1 MTAIALVIASG
12 VQAQNDDPIRIGAA
26 YPLTGPAATN
36 GVLAALGHD
45 MIIDKINAE
54 GGILGRRVESFT
66 RDSKGTPA
74 DATAPARVLITLDT
88 VAFIAGGSTSGEGL
102 AFPDVP
108 LQ

>member
-36 GVLAALGHD
+36 GVLAALGHA

-54 GGILGRRVESFT
+54 GGILGRQVESFT

-74 DATAPARVLITLDT
+74 DATAAARDLNTLDNLACS
-88 VAFIAGGSTSGEGL
+88 VGGVTLGPG
-102 AFPDVP
+102 VG
-108 LQ
+108 